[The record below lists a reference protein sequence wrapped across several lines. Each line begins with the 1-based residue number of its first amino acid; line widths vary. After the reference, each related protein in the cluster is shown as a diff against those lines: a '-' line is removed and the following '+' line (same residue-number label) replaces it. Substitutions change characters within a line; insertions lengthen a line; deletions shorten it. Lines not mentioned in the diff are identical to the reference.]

1 MAFNSHTKRQVEMK
15 ATLDNPKKT
24 LTGIRFNPVHLE
36 RVDRMAYDLRKT
48 RSDIIREA
56 LHQFLEPFNEKS

>member
-1 MAFNSHTKRQVEMK
+1 MK

-24 LTGIRFNPVHLE
+24 LAGIRFNPIHLE

-56 LHQFLEPFNEKS
+56 LNQFLESLNEKS